1 MYASLFFGNAVNITR
16 VSTDKYPEHDIA
28 RPLVKGFPS
37 YRALKRWLALLPF
50 LSLLLFLTSAAAGCK
65 SSSNPRSDEDAAKK
79 KAKKSAGEADDSSPG
94 NIIARLEDDSIDE
107 SSGLAAS
114 RRNPD
119 IFWTHNDSGDDPLL
133 FAIDRQGRTR
143 GVWRITD
150 AKARDWEDIAVGPG
164 PESGRTY
171 VYVGDIGN
179 NKYSREQLVIYRFP
193 EPVVDT
199 SSGRS
204 SRRSPLNTEAAE
216 AIRLAYPDGNHDAE
230 ALMVHP
236 QSGDIYIATKT
247 TDPSTVIYKLSGADS
262 YTDVNRLTRVGEV
275 RIPNL
280 FGALITGADISPDG
294 RRVIFCDYTRAYEL
308 RMADGA
314 TVGQGFDTIWG
325 QALVSVPLGK
335 REQGEAVCY
344 RLDGAAILATSEGRH
359 APLIEYV
366 FPRAP

>member
-1 MYASLFFGNAVNITR
+1 
-16 VSTDKYPEHDIA
+16 VSSDKYIERNILSAELKGLRLRA
-28 RPLVKGFPS
+28 RRDL
-37 YRALKRWLALLPF
+37 LALLSF
-50 LSLLLFLTSAAAGCK
+50 FSLLLFFTCAATACK
-65 SSSNPRSDEDAAKK
+65 SSSKARADEDSAKK
-79 KAKKSAGEADDSSPG
+79 AAKKSAAESGDSSSG

-143 GVWRITD
+143 GVWRIAG

-171 VYVGDIGN
+171 VYIGDIGN

-193 EPVVDT
+193 EPVVET
-199 SSGRS
+199 GSERS
-204 SRRSPLNTEAAE
+204 SRKSPLNTEAAE

-247 TDPSTVIYKLSGADS
+247 TEPYTVVYKLNGAAS
-262 YTDVNRLTRVGEV
+262 YVDVNTLTRVGQV

-308 RMADGA
+308 RIPDNEAS
-314 TVGQGFDTIWG
+314 GFDTIWS
-325 QALVSVPLGK
+325 QAVVSVPLGK

-359 APLIEYV
+359 TPLIEYV

>member
-1 MYASLFFGNAVNITR
+1 M
-16 VSTDKYPEHDIA
+16 P
-28 RPLVKGFPS
+28 
-37 YRALKRWLALLPF
+37 ALLP
-50 LSLLLFLTSAAAGCK
+50 LLGLILFLTCAAAGCK
-65 SSSNPRSDEDAAKK
+65 SSSKTRAGEEAAKK
-79 KAKKSAGEADDSSPG
+79 RAKEAASEDSPPG
-94 NIIARLEDDSIDE
+94 NVIARLEDDSIDE

-114 RRNPD
+114 RRNPG

-143 GVWRITD
+143 GVWRIAG

-179 NKYSREQLVIYRFP
+179 NKYSRENLIIYRLP
-193 EPVVDT
+193 EPVVDAA
-199 SSGRS
+199 SGRS
-204 SRRSPLNTEAAE
+204 SRKNPIGTEEAE
-216 AIRLAYPDGNHDAE
+216 VIGIAYPDGNHDAE

-247 TDPSTVIYKLSGADS
+247 TDPATTIYKLSGAAS
-262 YTDVNRLTRVGEV
+262 YSGVQKLARVGQV

-308 RMADGA
+308 RLQVNDGSD
-314 TVGQGFDTIWG
+314 FDAIWSREVV
-325 QALVSVPLGK
+325 QVPLGK

-344 RLDGAAILATSEGRH
+344 RLDGQAILATSEGRH
-359 APLIEYV
+359 APLIEYT
-366 FPRAP
+366 FPGKP